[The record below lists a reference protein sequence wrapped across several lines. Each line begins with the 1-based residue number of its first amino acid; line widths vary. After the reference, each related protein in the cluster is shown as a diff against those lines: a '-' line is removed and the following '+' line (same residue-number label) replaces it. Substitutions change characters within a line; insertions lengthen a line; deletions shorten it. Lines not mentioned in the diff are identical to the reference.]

1 MDEKKKMFI
10 LLGIVGIIIL
20 FIAIG
25 SVIEDNKSKS
35 YLKEFYSD
43 LNGNENSLIMIGR
56 DNCSWCQLF
65 KPTLDYMSDKYDFD
79 FTYVNTN
86 ELTNSAFNKMLKS
99 INVSSDEFG
108 TPFTVVTKNGK
119 VVDSLN
125 GYTDEIDL
133 LEFLKKYGFVDSDA
147 KLALNYVDYS
157 GYKKILKSDKASIL
171 VVGQTTCSY
180 CIKSKPIL
188 NEIVDSNNITINY
201 INVNKLSEEESEKFK
216 NSLDYLRDEQWGT
229 PLTLII
235 KDGKVIDSANGLLD
249 KDGYVE
255 LFKKNGIIK

>member
-86 ELTNSAFNKMLKS
+86 ELTNSAFNKMLQANQAKIS
-99 INVSSDEFG
+99 NVAEHLEDLQFIRREIEKERKKLQ
-108 TPFTVVTKNGK
+108 TEKLEYKN
-119 VVDSLN
+119 
-125 GYTDEIDL
+125 
-133 LEFLKKYGFVDSDA
+133 
-147 KLALNYVDYS
+147 
-157 GYKKILKSDKASIL
+157 
-171 VVGQTTCSY
+171 
-180 CIKSKPIL
+180 IK
-188 NEIVDSNNITINY
+188 
-201 INVNKLSEEESEKFK
+201 
-216 NSLDYLRDEQWGT
+216 
-229 PLTLII
+229 
-235 KDGKVIDSANGLLD
+235 
-249 KDGYVE
+249 
-255 LFKKNGIIK
+255 